1 MSSRLIML
9 IFLSLS
15 YDQFCCNFYIF
26 LNFFVIFIIF
36 YTGYSCVHRLQTI
49 YLIFFILDIIIIIV
63 DLMHVRILNE
73 YLCSQ
78 TITWL
83 NKLLL
88 FLLLL
93 LVAVILN
100 VFVSP
105 FQLRQTLVPMLKGQ
119 THLIEELYSFFEDT
133 KPPLW

>member
-1 MSSRLIML
+1 M
-9 IFLSLS
+9 
-15 YDQFCCNFYIF
+15 
-26 LNFFVIFIIF
+26 
-36 YTGYSCVHRLQTI
+36 
-49 YLIFFILDIIIIIV
+49 IIV

-73 YLCSQ
+73 YLCSK

-88 FLLLL
+88 LLLLLL

-133 KPPLW
+133 KPPVW